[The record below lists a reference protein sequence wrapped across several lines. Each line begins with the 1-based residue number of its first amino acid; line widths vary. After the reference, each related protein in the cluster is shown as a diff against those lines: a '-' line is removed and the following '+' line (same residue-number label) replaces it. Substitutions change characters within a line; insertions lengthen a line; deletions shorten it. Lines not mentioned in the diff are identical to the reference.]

1 MKRSEII
8 SKFNPNLSKQDLKSI
23 EDYSRLDQRI
33 EKQTQRVE
41 VLDKH
46 ITKRTNMLKQRINE
60 LGIKINSALFG
71 SKKFINESYAFE
83 IPIKEDYFEP
93 NESSVFKEG
102 ILTTK
107 SEIFKND
114 NQLNLNITNITSRKN
129 TDFKFVNN
137 NLFIEENAY
146 YNYQELEIKLPKT
159 LVSGFLYLEF
169 DTYNNIS
176 VLNSYGKEIVPKKV
190 TNFIKQPISLKSKS
204 IVLRFNNNSKKKIK
218 ILDFFVTQ
226 ENFKLASVI
235 ETKPIAIK
243 RNLTQIGLNTCD
255 NYSSEDINIGYSI
268 SINNKPYT
276 EIRPLNK
283 QKNLNIH
290 SIVSTDPELKMYKL
304 DKGIY
309 EEHQKLFLITDFE
322 TKSFNLIKSF
332 KNKLGVEFGIVDT
345 SRDIFINVIKDKTI
359 SIPKGR
365 YIEVNG
371 ERVFGDENDKILL
384 RKGVVKLRV
393 SLDIWNQRHN
403 LLEVEVLEVSG
414 NKVKIKTKTGD
425 ISTAIVEG
433 SLFYQLFDHDIF
445 TEELESKVT
454 FHNNKV
460 YISREKETQ
469 AYVFIKEK
477 TNYVNSIRVRIILK
491 TSNKNIPPYISS
503 LTLRGI

>member
-102 ILTTK
+102 ILTTR

-176 VLNSYGKEIVPKKV
+176 VLNS
-190 TNFIKQPISLKSKS
+190 
-204 IVLRFNNNSKKKIK
+204 
-218 ILDFFVTQ
+218 
-226 ENFKLASVI
+226 
-235 ETKPIAIK
+235 
-243 RNLTQIGLNTCD
+243 
-255 NYSSEDINIGYSI
+255 
-268 SINNKPYT
+268 
-276 EIRPLNK
+276 
-283 QKNLNIH
+283 
-290 SIVSTDPELKMYKL
+290 
-304 DKGIY
+304 
-309 EEHQKLFLITDFE
+309 
-322 TKSFNLIKSF
+322 
-332 KNKLGVEFGIVDT
+332 
-345 SRDIFINVIKDKTI
+345 
-359 SIPKGR
+359 
-365 YIEVNG
+365 
-371 ERVFGDENDKILL
+371 
-384 RKGVVKLRV
+384 
-393 SLDIWNQRHN
+393 W
-403 LLEVEVLEVSG
+403 
-414 NKVKIKTKTGD
+414 
-425 ISTAIVEG
+425 
-433 SLFYQLFDHDIF
+433 
-445 TEELESKVT
+445 
-454 FHNNKV
+454 
-460 YISREKETQ
+460 
-469 AYVFIKEK
+469 
-477 TNYVNSIRVRIILK
+477 
-491 TSNKNIPPYISS
+491 
-503 LTLRGI
+503 